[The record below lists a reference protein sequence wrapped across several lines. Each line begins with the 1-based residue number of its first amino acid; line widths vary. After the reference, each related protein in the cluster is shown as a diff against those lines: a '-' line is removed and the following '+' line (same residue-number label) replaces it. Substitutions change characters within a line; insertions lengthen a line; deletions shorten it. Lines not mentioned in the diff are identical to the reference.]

1 MNENI
6 FQPTIWTV
14 ISKTDRRLTRA
25 GEKIERAFFVGL
37 IYLVQ
42 SLRSWCALAVFQH
55 QLKHPDFVY
64 LEE

>member
-25 GEKIERAFFVGL
+25 GEKIERALFVGL
-37 IYLVQ
+37 IYLVR
-42 SLRSWCALAVFQH
+42 SLRSWLLAVFQH
-55 QLKHPDFVY
+55 QLKHPDFMY
-64 LEE
+64 LE